1 LWQSSVKLLI
11 KRSNIP
17 LWKKYDIIVSLN
29 GENGT
34 KVGKIVKDLD
44 LPTMML
50 TKVSKNKNKI
60 ISHFF
65 LSEYMLKH
73 DTVCDDPNQRILT
86 FARLWH

>member
-1 LWQSSVKLLI
+1 VKLLI